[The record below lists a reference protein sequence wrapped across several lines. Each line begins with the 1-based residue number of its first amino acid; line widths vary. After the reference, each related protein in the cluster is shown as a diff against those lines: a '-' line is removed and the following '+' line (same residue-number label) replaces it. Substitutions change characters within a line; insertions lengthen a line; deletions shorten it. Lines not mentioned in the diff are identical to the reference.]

1 MVEKEVELKNPM
13 GLHARPA
20 VKFVQKAAGF
30 VSDIRLVKNGREA
43 SAKSI
48 SKVLT
53 LKIRQF
59 DPILIRAE
67 GPDEA
72 EALDSL
78 VSLLENALE

>member
-30 VSDIRLVKNGREA
+30 ASDIRLVKNGREA
-43 SAKSI
+43 NAKSI

-53 LKIRQF
+53 LKIRQL
-59 DPILIRAE
+59 DHILIRVE
-67 GPDEA
+67 GPDEG
-72 EALDSL
+72 EALNAL
-78 VSLLENALE
+78 VWLLENAPE